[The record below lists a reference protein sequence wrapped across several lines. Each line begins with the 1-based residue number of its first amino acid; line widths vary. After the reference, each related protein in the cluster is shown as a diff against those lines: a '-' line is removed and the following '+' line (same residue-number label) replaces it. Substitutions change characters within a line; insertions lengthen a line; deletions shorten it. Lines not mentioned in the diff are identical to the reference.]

1 MAHLHRVGT
10 QVWYVLVRLGR
21 APNLMD
27 AGGICS
33 VSLFGRPMIIINSI
47 DVLEEFDKKSAI
59 YSERPRLEMGGEL
72 VGYSETLV
80 LMRYGPRFRHY
91 RKQFARY
98 IGNGVIEERHPL
110 VVEYTRTFLKRALK
124 EPESLMAHLRK

>member
-1 MAHLHRVGT
+1 MVILNTIEA
-10 QVWYVLVRLGR
+10 
-21 APNLMD
+21 
-27 AGGICS
+27 
-33 VSLFGRPMIIINSI
+33 
-47 DVLEEFDKKSAI
+47 LEEFDKKSSI

-98 IGNGVIEERHPL
+98 IGNGVIQDRHAL
-110 VVEYTRTFLKRALK
+110 LQSLTRTFLQRVLK
-124 EPESLMAHLRK
+124 QPEELMSHLRK